1 MSEELSRQAS
11 RAKKSGR
18 KTNRKRKWIII
29 LAVIL
34 FIVGGP
40 VTFAYLKTQDV
51 FNKIHSKAEPSSSKA
66 GVAKA
71 ETTYMADKPIS
82 LVLLGLDGRGQYGGN
97 LTDVMLIMTLNPK
110 TKKVTML
117 SIPRDT
123 RAVIPGETNDQKI
136 NFVYKRGE
144 MLREKAEQNGE
155 EPEETGPSLVKK
167 TLQSIYGIPVDNY
180 ITIDFE
186 GFRQGID
193 ALGGVEINVDR
204 KLVYN
209 DPTDGTSINLNPG
222 LQTLNGK
229 QALDFVR
236 HRHDDRGLKYYSTD
250 YERNDRQV
258 AVIEAAMEKMKS
270 FAGLASFF
278 KVMDAV
284 GENVKTDLSLEQMKA
299 LAMTFGKLDG
309 SAVVKLENTG
319 AYWDA
324 DTSRTLIPQET
335 MDKNRLA
342 LQESI
347 GLDASTVTGYNDSP
361 SGGRSH
367 AKKAPDSTD
376 TEDKKERHKTTN
388 KVEKG
393 ESSKSVKKETR
404 HTDEEEPKK
413 SVKKK
418 KSEEEKTEEKNT
430 NEKNI
435 NERKSSSD
443 KKSTNKKDSEL
454 LDPDK
459 PVSESVSTGEKESS
473 RTIAPTPPESPK
485 APESPKTPST
495 RVETDNK

>member
-11 RAKKSGR
+11 RAKKNAR
-18 KTNRKRKWIII
+18 KANRKRKWIII

-40 VTFAYLKTQDV
+40 VTFAYLKAQDV
-51 FNKIHSKAEPSSSKA
+51 LNKIQSEAEPASSKA

-71 ETTYMADKPIS
+71 EASYTTDKPIS
-82 LVLLGLDGRGQYGGN
+82 LVLLGKDTRGEYGGG
-97 LTDVMLIMTLNPK
+97 LTDVMIIMTLNPQ

-155 EPEETGPSLVKK
+155 EPEETGTSLVKK
-167 TLQSIYGIPVDNY
+167 TLESIYGIPINNY
-180 ITIDFE
+180 VTIDFE

-193 ALGGVEINVDR
+193 ALGGVEVNVDR

-209 DPTDGTSINLNPG
+209 DPTDGTSINLEPG

-258 AVIEAAMEKMKS
+258 EVIQAAMEKMKS

-299 LAMTFGKLDG
+299 LATTFGKLDG
-309 SAVVKLENTG
+309 STIVKLENTD

-324 DTSRTLIPQET
+324 GTSRTIIPQET

-342 LQESI
+342 LQESM
-347 GLDASTVTGYNDSP
+347 GLDPSTVTRYNDSP
-361 SGGRSH
+361 SGGRGR
-367 AKKAPDSTD
+367 AKKTLDSTD
-376 TEDKKERHKTTN
+376 VEDKKERHKTTS
-388 KVEKG
+388 KTEKS

-413 SVKKK
+413 STKKK
-418 KSEEEKTEEKNT
+418 KSDEETTEQKST
-430 NEKNI
+430 D
-435 NERKSSSD
+435 ERKSSSD
-443 KKSTNKKDSEL
+443 KKNTDKKDSEL

-459 PVSESVSTGEKESS
+459 PVSESVSTGEKDSG
-473 RTIAPTPPESPK
+473 RTTAPTPPKSPK
-485 APESPKTPST
+485 APEEPKAPST
-495 RVETDNK
+495 KVEVRQQIEER